1 MVFWNYV
8 QGQTWVI
15 GLAKQ
20 NITPGVRLLYIFKLL
35 EFKISWLILISPTKC
50 QLQKHGN
57 TSVLVPEYI
66 FIKNNFIF
74 WDFKKMTIYKTMLW
88 HKEHLWLLKRS
99 QWGALVQGCHLY
111 CMVPPD
117 NQKACLHPLPDLSL
131 NYRKMSNTKL
141 WFRNSKPI
149 NMRLSF

>member
-35 EFKISWLILISPTKC
+35 EFKISWLILISPTKY

-74 WDFKKMTIYKTMLW
+74 SSFKN
-88 HKEHLWLLKRS
+88 KEDKYLK
-99 QWGALVQGCHLY
+99 QEV
-111 CMVPPD
+111 
-117 NQKACLHPLPDLSL
+117 
-131 NYRKMSNTKL
+131 
-141 WFRNSKPI
+141 
-149 NMRLSF
+149 